1 MGCAAS
7 TQTARKIH
15 FSQVVPDDD
24 LEHKDAKQSDD
35 IPMDHRDVKAKWP
48 HTERQQ
54 SNETSGQISSV
65 AGDMPAAQPLEEEP
79 ALLRRQEVDGDSSRT
94 LSQRPTQQH
103 NETSE
108 QISSVVGDV
117 PAAQPL
123 EEEPALLRRPGVDGD
138 SSRTLQE
145 VSQRPDTQSL
155 DREEGELPNRQG
167 ECQGIILSANMVSEP
182 KLLVSWNSYDY
193 MPCDED
199 IGHQIPPCVLTHKR
213 HLRRLRLRSR
223 MIDAMPVTFHHLI
236 TLKRDMF
243 DRHAQA
249 LDEEYAEKKE
259 PCEDFISNESW

>member
-1 MGCAAS
+1 MCLLRSHSKKSLPCYVGQGLMG
-7 TQTARKIH
+7 T
-15 FSQVVPDDD
+15 
-24 LEHKDAKQSDD
+24 
-35 IPMDHRDVKAKWP
+35 
-48 HTERQQ
+48 
-54 SNETSGQISSV
+54 V
-65 AGDMPAAQPLEEEP
+65 AGRCKKQPLEEEP
-79 ALLRRQEVDGDSSRT
+79 ALLRRPGVDGDSSRT
-94 LSQRPTQQH
+94 LQEVSQRPTQQH